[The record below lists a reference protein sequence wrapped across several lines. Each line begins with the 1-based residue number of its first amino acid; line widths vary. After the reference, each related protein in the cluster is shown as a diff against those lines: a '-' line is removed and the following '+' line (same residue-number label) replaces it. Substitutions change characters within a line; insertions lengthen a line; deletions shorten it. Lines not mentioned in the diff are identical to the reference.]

1 MSLVIKR
8 SFLIIIIIFWIIAYS
23 VYISLNPD
31 KFKDFEFDNPT
42 IWTINTK
49 IREIYSQISWKT
61 IELSDKSKELYNEN
75 IDPTVNKAKN
85 EINNTVNE
93 TKWKI
98 DSVRKTL
105 SWAEQT
111 IDKAWK
117 VIEKWKE
124 AVEWATEVFNDVE
137 KMNDAIIWTVN
148 EDVVQ

>member
-1 MSLVIKR
+1 MSVVVKK
-8 SFLIIIIIFWIIAYS
+8 SFLVVSIIIMIISYCLF
-23 VYISLNPD
+23 VSLKPEKLSNFESENPLLL
-31 KFKDFEFDNPT
+31 KV
-42 IWTINTK
+42 NTK

-61 IELSDKSKELYNEN
+61 AELSDKSKELYNEN

-85 EINNTVNE
+85 EINNTVTE

-111 IDKAWK
+111 IDKAGK

-124 AVEWATEVFNDVE
+124 TVEEATEVFNDVE
-137 KMNDAIIWTVN
+137 KMNDTIIGTVN
-148 EDVVQ
+148 KDVVQ

>member
-1 MSLVIKR
+1 MSVVVKK
-8 SFLIIIIIFWIIAYS
+8 SFLVVSFIILIIAYCLF
-23 VYISLNPD
+23 VSLQPEKLSNFESENPLVL
-31 KFKDFEFDNPT
+31 KV
-42 IWTINTK
+42 NTK

-61 IELSDKSKELYNEN
+61 VELSDKSKELYNEN
-75 IDPTVNKAKN
+75 IDPTINKAKN
-85 EINNTVNE
+85 EINNTVTE

-124 AVEWATEVFNDVE
+124 TVEEATEVFNDVE
-137 KMNDAIIWTVN
+137 KMNDTIIGTVN
-148 EDVVQ
+148 KDVVQ

>member
-1 MSLVIKR
+1 MSVVVKK
-8 SFLIIIIIFWIIAYS
+8 SFLVVSFIILIIAYCLF
-23 VYISLNPD
+23 VSLQPEKLSNFESENPLVL
-31 KFKDFEFDNPT
+31 KV
-42 IWTINTK
+42 NTK

-61 IELSDKSKELYNEN
+61 VELSDKSKELYNEN

-85 EINNTVNE
+85 EINNTVTE

-124 AVEWATEVFNDVE
+124 TVEEATEVFNDVE
-137 KMNDAIIWTVN
+137 KMNDTIIGTVN
-148 EDVVQ
+148 KDVVQ